1 MKVFYSLSQLKQYPK
16 PAVAIGVFDG
26 LHRAHRH
33 IILFALKRARATG
46 GTALVV
52 TFYPHPRGKES
63 IYSLEHRLKLIEE
76 LGVDAC
82 LVIRFTRAFSL
93 LKASDFLERII
104 IKKIRA
110 ESVCVGEDFRFGRNA
125 EGNIA
130 LLRVYARQ
138 GCYRLKVFDVIKI
151 SGRVVSSTFVR
162 SLILAG
168 RLAEAKRLLI
178 HPVSVLGRVVRGE
191 GVATRLGFPTANVS
205 PHHEILPPA
214 GIYAVKI
221 IWQDTVLKGICYIGR
236 KPTFQRQTVNRL
248 HVEVHILGFSRD
260 IYGEYLEVQFI
271 KKIRN
276 DKKFPSPQ
284 ALSLQI
290 SRDIAQVKAF
300 FARH

>member
-1 MKVFYSLSQLKQYPK
+1 MDVIYSLSQLKQYPL

-26 LHRAHRH
+26 LHRAHRR
-33 IILFALKRARATG
+33 IIRYALKRSRATG

-82 LVIRFTRAFSL
+82 LVIRFTRNFSL
-93 LKASDFLERII
+93 LRAGHFLEKII
-104 IKKIRA
+104 IQKIHA

-125 EGNIA
+125 EGDVS
-130 LLRVYARQ
+130 LLRAYSRQ
-138 GCYRLKVFDVIKI
+138 GYYRLKVFDVIKAR
-151 SGRVVSSTFVR
+151 GRAVSSTFIR
-162 SLILAG
+162 SLILTG
-168 RLAEAKRLLI
+168 KLSQAKRLLV
-178 HPVSVLGRVVRGE
+178 HPVSVFGRVVRGE

-205 PHHEILPPA
+205 PHHEIVPPA

-221 IWQDTVLKGICYIGR
+221 IRKGAVLRGVCYIGR
-236 KPTFQRQTVNRL
+236 KPTFKRRTGSSL
-248 HVEVHILGFSRD
+248 HIEVHIFGFSRD
-260 IYGEYLEVQFI
+260 IYGEYLEIQFI

-276 DKKFPSPQ
+276 DKKFSSPQ
-284 ALSLQI
+284 ALGLQI

-300 FARH
+300 FTRH

>member
-1 MKVFYSLSQLKQYPK
+1 MEVFYSLSQLKQYPK

-33 IILFALKRARATG
+33 IIRSALKRSRATG

-93 LKASDFLERII
+93 LKAGDFLEKII

-110 ESVCVGEDFRFGRNA
+110 ESLFVGKDFRFGRNA

-130 LLRVYARQ
+130 LLRAYARQ
-138 GCYRLKVFDVIKI
+138 GCYGLKVFDVIKI
-151 SGRVVSSTFVR
+151 SGRVVSSTFIR

-168 RLAEAKRLLI
+168 RLTQAKRLLI
-178 HPVSVLGRVVRGE
+178 HPVSVLGRVVRGD
-191 GVATRLGFPTANVS
+191 GVATRLGFPTANVC

-221 IWQDTVLKGICYIGR
+221 IWQDTVLKGVCYIGR
-236 KPTFQRQTVNRL
+236 KPTFQHHPGNRL

-284 ALSLQI
+284 ALGLQI

-300 FARH
+300 FTRH

>member
-1 MKVFYSLSQLKQYPK
+1 
-16 PAVAIGVFDG
+16 
-26 LHRAHRH
+26 
-33 IILFALKRARATG
+33 
-46 GTALVV
+46 
-52 TFYPHPRGKES
+52 
-63 IYSLEHRLKLIEE
+63 LKLIEE